1 MNLTK
6 LSIKR
11 PVSVFMCVVMI
22 LLFGFVSLSKLPLD
36 LFPSLGLTYAAV
48 VTEYRGAGP
57 YEVENMV
64 TKPIEDALGTVSNL
78 KRMKS
83 DSTDGSSVVLI
94 EFEDGT
100 DMDFATL
107 QMREKIDL
115 IKGMLPDGVQNP
127 MVFKFDPSMA
137 PVLYISVG
145 STMPVQ
151 KLTSYVDDNIKPN
164 LERVKGVASVSLEG
178 KEEREISVELL
189 PEKILGYGLNQSQIV
204 GVLQSE
210 NNNTPG
216 GKTYYGERDI
226 TIRSV
231 SKFKTLDDIEN
242 IPISLPGGGWIKL
255 SDVAII
261 KDTHK
266 EKTNMAR
273 LNGEQSVMISIQKQ
287 SNANTVQVINSI
299 KKEMNNLLEGNDKI
313 DMVILFDQAQFIEQ
327 VLQTV
332 FSNAVFG
339 GLLAIAILW
348 FFLKNFKM
356 ALSIGTSIPI
366 SVVATLILIYFSGI
380 TLNMISLGGLA
391 LGIGMLVDN
400 SIVVLEN
407 IYRYHMLGYNR
418 YDSVVKGTGE
428 ISSAVIAS
436 TMTSVVVFLPII
448 FLSGLAAKIFKELA
462 MTVSFS
468 LATSL
473 IVSLTV
479 MPLLCY
485 IMLGIDSKKEETGKS
500 HSDGSMEY
508 KFGIIMKILHSFD
521 EIFEKIKN
529 FYSQIIVYALGNRK
543 KVLALA
549 IVIFI
554 GSFTLIPFMGAEFM
568 PQSDEGK
575 IDVNIELPNGKSLEE
590 TNKVVKKVEK
600 YLMQEKNIDKVSSV
614 VGSMGM
620 GGGSG
625 SSAYITAVL
634 IDKEDR
640 EKDTDQVAEEVRVFV
655 KDIPGCKITVT
666 KTQSLGMGG
675 GSGDSGAGVALNI
688 YGADIDRLKEISLD
702 IEKIMASVDGVRGIK
717 SSISDGAPELQI
729 KVDKNKAA
737 MLNLTASEIAAT
749 VRGAL
754 DGTVATQLGLDGDEI
769 DIRVKTQSG
778 YYKNSNDIK
787 NITIPLKN
795 GSNVQLGTVA
805 EIELAKGPSV
815 INREGKERVV
825 TLSAQIHGR
834 DVSTVNDELKKRT
847 DKYILD
853 EGYRISFG
861 GQFDM
866 MNDAFKSL
874 TYMFVLS
881 TLLVYIV
888 MAMQFESFVYP
899 FVIMF
904 SIPFALSGSLIFMF
918 ITGKPISIITFIGII
933 VLVGIV
939 VNNSIVL
946 VDYIN
951 TLRKEGMEK
960 DEAIVKAGLTR
971 LKPIMMTALTT
982 ILGLIPLFLSRAE
995 GSEMQSALSAVV
1007 IGGLSFSTIL
1017 TLVVVPIIYYILD
1030 EKQSKFLNKIR
1041 KGKHTKALDGVINTE
1056 L

>member
-6 LSIKR
+6 FSIKR
-11 PVSVFMCVVMI
+11 PVTIFMAIIMV

-48 VTEYRGAGP
+48 ITEYRGSGP

-64 TKPIEDALGTVSNL
+64 TKPLEDALGTVSNL
-78 KRMKS
+78 KKMNS
-83 DSTDGSSVVLI
+83 QSQDGSSTIII

-107 QMREKIDL
+107 QMREKIDM
-115 IKGMLPDGVQNP
+115 IKGTLPSGVQNP

-137 PVLYISVG
+137 PILYISIG
-145 STMPVQ
+145 SDMPIQ
-151 KLTSYVDDNIKPN
+151 KLTTYVDDNIKPN
-164 LERVKGVASVSLEG
+164 IERVSGVASVSIEG
-178 KEEREISVELL
+178 KEEREISVELI

-204 GVLQSE
+204 GILQSE

-231 SKFKTLDDIEN
+231 SKFKSVDDIKN
-242 IPISLPGGGWIKL
+242 IPISLPNGGWIKL
-255 SDVAII
+255 SDIAMV
-261 KDTHK
+261 KDK
-266 EKTNMAR
+266 SKDKSNLAR
-273 LNGEQSVMISIQKQ
+273 LNGEEAIMLSIQKQ
-287 SNANTVQVINSI
+287 SNSNTVQVINNI
-299 KKEMNNLLEGNDKI
+299 KKEMGKILEKDDRV

-332 FSNAVFG
+332 FSNAVSG
-339 GLLAIAILW
+339 GLLAIAVLW

-428 ISSAVIAS
+428 ISSAVVAS

-448 FLSGLAAKIFKELA
+448 FLSGFAAKIFKELA

-479 MPLLCY
+479 IPLLCY
-485 IMLGIDSKKEETGKS
+485 IMLGIDAGKEEIGKI
-500 HSDGSMEY
+500 HPDGSTEY
-508 KFGIIMKILHSFD
+508 KFGFIMKSLHMFD
-521 EIFEKIKN
+521 SIFEKLKA
-529 FYSQIIVYALGNRK
+529 FYGQMIVYALGNRK
-543 KVLALA
+543 KILALA
-549 IVIFI
+549 IAIFV
-554 GSFTLIPFMGAEFM
+554 GSLGLIPFMGAEFM

-575 IDVNIELPNGKSLEE
+575 VDIHIELPNGKSLDE
-590 TNKVVKKVEK
+590 TNKVVKEIEK
-600 YLMQEKNIDKVSSV
+600 HLMQEKNIEKISSV
-614 VGSMGM
+614 VGSMYM
-620 GGGSG
+620 GSG
-625 SSAYITAVL
+625 STNTADITTVL
-634 IDKEDR
+634 VAKELR
-640 EKDTDQVAEEVRVFV
+640 EKDTSQVAEEIRTFV

-675 GSGDSGAGVALNI
+675 GGDSGAGVSLSI
-688 YGADIDRLKEISLD
+688 YGSDIDRLREISLD
-702 IEKIMASVDGVRGIK
+702 IEKIMSSVEGVRGIK
-717 SSISDGAPELQI
+717 SNISDGAPELQI
-729 KVDKNKAA
+729 KIDKSKAA
-737 MLNLTASEIAAT
+737 MINLTASQIAGT

-754 DGTVATQLGLDGDEI
+754 DGTVATQLSMDGDEI
-769 DIRVKTQSG
+769 DIRVKTRDG
-778 YYKNSNDIK
+778 YYKNSEDIK
-787 NITIPLKN
+787 NISIPLPN
-795 GSNVQLGTVA
+795 GTYVQLGSVA
-805 EIELAKGPSV
+805 DISLEKGPSV
-815 INREGKERVV
+815 INREDKERVV
-825 TLSAQIHGR
+825 TLSAEIHDR
-834 DVSTVNDELKKRT
+834 DISTVNEELKKLT
-847 DKYILD
+847 DKYIID
-853 EGYRISFG
+853 DGYKISFG

-866 MNDAFKSL
+866 MVDAFKSL
-874 TYMFVLS
+874 AYMFLLS

-888 MAMQFESFVYP
+888 MAMQFESFIYP

-904 SIPFALSGSLIFMF
+904 SIPFALSGSLIFIF
-918 ITGKPISIITFIGII
+918 IMGKPISIITFIGVI

-960 DEAIVKAGLTR
+960 NEAIIHSGLTR
-971 LKPIMMTALTT
+971 LKPILMTALTT
-982 ILGLIPLFLSRAE
+982 ILGLIPLLLSRAE
-995 GSEMQSALSAVV
+995 GSEMQSSLSAVV

-1017 TLVVVPIIYYILD
+1017 TLIVVPIIYYILD
-1030 EKQSKFLNKIR
+1030 EKKAKFMKRFKKNEKKQEIAEVQN
-1041 KGKHTKALDGVINTE
+1041 GE
-1056 L
+1056 